1 VVLLLLLFIVQYKAP
16 FFLLNNTLGY
26 NNIGWVWMFLNS
38 VEAIIFLILYSN
50 LPVKHQIGGKQKLF
64 KEHQNVKARNKLI
77 QKKTKKQKAQS
88 FELKM
93 KRRAKIDEYPEDKS
107 MIKL

>member
-77 QKKTKKQKAQS
+77 QKKKTKKQKAQS
-88 FELKM
+88 T
-93 KRRAKIDEYPEDKS
+93 
-107 MIKL
+107 KL

>member
-1 VVLLLLLFIVQYKAP
+1 VVLLLLFIVQYKAP

-77 QKKTKKQKAQS
+77 PKNKKHKAQS

>member
-1 VVLLLLLFIVQYKAP
+1 
-16 FFLLNNTLGY
+16 
-26 NNIGWVWMFLNS
+26 MFLNS

-77 QKKTKKQKAQS
+77 QKKKQKNKKQKAQS
-88 FELKM
+88 TKH
-93 KRRAKIDEYPEDKS
+93 KAQS
-107 MIKL
+107 TKL

>member
-1 VVLLLLLFIVQYKAP
+1 
-16 FFLLNNTLGY
+16 
-26 NNIGWVWMFLNS
+26 MFLNS

-77 QKKTKKQKAQS
+77 PKNKKHKAQS

-107 MIKL
+107 MIKLWKWKPKVL

>member
-1 VVLLLLLFIVQYKAP
+1 
-16 FFLLNNTLGY
+16 
-26 NNIGWVWMFLNS
+26 MFLNS

-77 QKKTKKQKAQS
+77 QKKKNKKTKSTKHKAQS

>member
-1 VVLLLLLFIVQYKAP
+1 
-16 FFLLNNTLGY
+16 
-26 NNIGWVWMFLNS
+26 MFLNS

-77 QKKTKKQKAQS
+77 QKKKTKKQKAQS
-88 FELKM
+88 TKHKALN
-93 KRRAKIDEYPEDKS
+93 
-107 MIKL
+107 

>member
-1 VVLLLLLFIVQYKAP
+1 
-16 FFLLNNTLGY
+16 
-26 NNIGWVWMFLNS
+26 
-38 VEAIIFLILYSN
+38 LILYSS

-77 QKKTKKQKAQS
+77 QKKKNKKTKSTKHKAQS